1 MATKKPRRKS
11 VKAAK
16 TEESPKF
23 LLEEENGGTATNV
36 MTLAQDESS
45 TGDSDASEPPS
56 SDDVNDIDF
65 DDTDEA
71 DWPERDDIR
80 DGLIGHVRKR
90 FGIDPDVAERAI
102 NDILRIA

>member
-1 MATKKPRRKS
+1 MAGKKPRRKS
-11 VKAAK
+11 VKAKQA
-16 TEESPKF
+16 EESPKF
-23 LLEEENGGTATNV
+23 LLEDEEDGTMTNV
-36 MTLAQDESS
+36 MSLAHDDSA
-45 TGDSDASEPPS
+45 TVGDDAPDLPEAG
-56 SDDVNDIDF
+56 DF
-65 DDTDEA
+65 DLEDADDG

>member
-1 MATKKPRRKS
+1 MASKKPRRKS
-11 VKAAK
+11 VKAKQA
-16 TEESPKF
+16 EESPKF
-23 LLEEENGGTATNV
+23 LLEDEDDGPVANI
-36 MTLAQDESS
+36 MSLADDESS
-45 TGDSDASEPPS
+45 VTDDEPSTLPEKAEINHFELEEA
-56 SDDVNDIDF
+56 DDV
-65 DDTDEA
+65 